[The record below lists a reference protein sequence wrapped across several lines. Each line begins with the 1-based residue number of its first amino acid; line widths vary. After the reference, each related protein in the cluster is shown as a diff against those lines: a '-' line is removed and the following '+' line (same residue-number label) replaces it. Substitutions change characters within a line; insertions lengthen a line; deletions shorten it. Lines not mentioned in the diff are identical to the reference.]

1 MNVICVFTL
10 ICSIVS
16 AFFMVLDIK
25 ADSNKDSETYISENA
40 YDCCEEIGG
49 EYNICPE
56 ILMAIIEKESGGMQ
70 YATNGNCKGLMQV
83 SERWHA
89 QRMLKL
95 GVSDLYCEKDNILVA
110 ADYLS
115 ELYSKY
121 NDTALVLD
129 IYNGNSS
136 AMSNYENGI
145 LSPYAQSILT
155 RAAYLERLHNK

>member
-1 MNVICVFTL
+1 MNVIYGFTL
-10 ICSIVS
+10 ICIIVS
-16 AFFMVLDIK
+16 AFFVVLDIK
-25 ADSNKDSETYISENA
+25 ADSKSSETYISENA
-40 YDCCEEIGG
+40 YDCCEEIG
-49 EYNICPE
+49 EKYNICPE
-56 ILMAIIEKESGGMQ
+56 ILMAIIEKESSGMQ

-83 SERWHA
+83 SEKWHA

-121 NDTALVLD
+121 NDNALVLD
-129 IYNGNSS
+129 IYNGNSN

-145 LSPYAQSILT
+145 LSPYAQSILA
-155 RAAYLERLHNK
+155 RASYLERLHNK